1 MVYIL
6 TRKTHWSLRAS
17 PVHPESCGCGGVT
30 AARMRQTPKCTVRYG
45 DRPMSLDSC
54 SSDRIPV
61 AKSRLSNKNQ
71 GNLLHIFKKG
81 DGGMSGKQNDEAP
94 KTPEETLAESVD
106 AVVQQNLR
114 LIELAGVRG
123 FNPVVALDYTANG
136 AGLLIRRLF
145 EAVGAFEEGTI
156 PWRTTL
162 GDLFRTTGRLI
173 ETLMGLKKA
182 PVMELEAVAVA
193 FRQCMI
199 LWSDTHSPPVMT
211 RKTYLKKIFDG
222 EADFCGKLKELHKAY
237 LRIELSRGGRKRAL
251 SAADVM
257 DDEARNAVGERARVL
272 NEIERLS
279 GICGSVTKA
288 VKTMRGGT
296 YSARMK
302 GVSDATWRKYY
313 YDWQSA
319 KRRRQLLKHS
329 RPRMIGDGINMACEP
344 LNGAN
349 ETINCGRET
358 IKPLD
363 ETINETIKSPNET
376 INCGRETINETIY
389 CDSETINETIKSLIA
404 RNPGIAGTAIVSAI
418 DKSRASIM
426 RAIAQLKKDGLIEYR
441 GSKKTGGYYAIEEGM
456 CEHSAADCGI
466 MALFNENTAL

>member
-1 MVYIL
+1 
-6 TRKTHWSLRAS
+6 
-17 PVHPESCGCGGVT
+17 
-30 AARMRQTPKCTVRYG
+30 
-45 DRPMSLDSC
+45 
-54 SSDRIPV
+54 
-61 AKSRLSNKNQ
+61 
-71 GNLLHIFKKG
+71 
-81 DGGMSGKQNDEAP
+81 MSGKQNDEAP

-156 PWRTTL
+156 PWRTTM
-162 GDLFRTTGRLI
+162 GDLFRTTGSLI

-257 DDEARNAVGERARVL
+257 DDEARNAAGERARVL

-319 KRRRQLLKHS
+319 KRRRQALKES
-329 RPRMIGDGINMACEP
+329 QSMLNEAGDRIKGTDDRINGVNDRI
-344 LNGAN
+344 NG
-349 ETINCGRET
+349 TGDRINDR
-358 IKPLD
+358 
-363 ETINETIKSPNET
+363 
-376 INCGRETINETIY
+376 
-389 CDSETINETIKSLIA
+389 IKSLIA
-404 RNPGIAGTAIVSAI
+404 ENPGISAMRIVEMS
-418 DKSRASIM
+418 DKSESTIRRTLAL
-426 RAIAQLKKDGLIEYR
+426 LKKQGILEYR
-441 GSKKTGGYYAIEEGM
+441 GSKKTGGYYAIGERKMERNQRSHEEYG
-456 CEHSAADCGI
+456 CDCSAEECGI
-466 MALFNENTAL
+466 ISATRNEE

>member
-17 PVHPESCGCGGVT
+17 PVHPESCGCDGVT

-156 PWRTTL
+156 PWRTTM
-162 GDLFRTTGRLI
+162 GDLFRTTGSLI

-257 DDEARNAVGERARVL
+257 DDEARNAAGERARVL

-288 VKTMRGGT
+288 VKTMCGGT

-319 KRRRQLLKHS
+319 KRRRQALKES
-329 RPRMIGDGINMACEP
+329 QSMLNEAGDRIKGTDDRINRINDRIKGTDDRI
-344 LNGAN
+344 NGVN
-349 ETINCGRET
+349 DRINGTGDR
-358 IKPLD
+358 
-363 ETINETIKSPNET
+363 IND
-376 INCGRETINETIY
+376 R
-389 CDSETINETIKSLIA
+389 IKSLIA
-404 RNPGIAGTAIVSAI
+404 ENPGISAMRIVEMS
-418 DKSRASIM
+418 DKSESTIRRAL
-426 RAIAQLKKDGLIEYR
+426 ALLKKQGIVVYH
-441 GSKKTGGYYAIEEGM
+441 GSKKTGGYY
-456 CEHSAADCGI
+456 GI
-466 MALFNENTAL
+466 GKSNVEQKKIKKVLAPRRGLWYLTSCKAN

>member
-1 MVYIL
+1 
-6 TRKTHWSLRAS
+6 
-17 PVHPESCGCGGVT
+17 
-30 AARMRQTPKCTVRYG
+30 
-45 DRPMSLDSC
+45 
-54 SSDRIPV
+54 
-61 AKSRLSNKNQ
+61 
-71 GNLLHIFKKG
+71 
-81 DGGMSGKQNDEAP
+81 MSGKQNDEAP

-156 PWRTTL
+156 PWRTTM
-162 GDLFRTTGRLI
+162 GDLFRTTGSLI

-182 PVMELEAVAVA
+182 PVIELEAVAVA

-257 DDEARNAVGERARVL
+257 DDEARNAAGERARVL

-319 KRRRQLLKHS
+319 KRRRQALKES
-329 RPRMIGDGINMACEP
+329 QSMLNEAGDRIKGTDDRINSIDDRINGVNDRINGIGDRIND
-344 LNGAN
+344 
-349 ETINCGRET
+349 R
-358 IKPLD
+358 
-363 ETINETIKSPNET
+363 
-376 INCGRETINETIY
+376 
-389 CDSETINETIKSLIA
+389 IKSLIA
-404 RNPGIAGTAIVSAI
+404 ENPGISAMRIVEMS
-418 DKSRASIM
+418 DKSESTIRRTLAL
-426 RAIAQLKKDGLIEYR
+426 LKKQGILEYR
-441 GSKKTGGYYAIEEGM
+441 VSKKTGGYYAIGERKMERNQRSHEEYGSD
-456 CEHSAADCGI
+456 CSAEECGI
-466 MALFNENTAL
+466 ISATRNEE

>member
-6 TRKTHWSLRAS
+6 TRKTHWSRRAS
-17 PVHPESCGCGGVT
+17 PVHPESCGCDGVT

-156 PWRTTL
+156 PWRTTM
-162 GDLFRTTGRLI
+162 GDLFRTTGSLI

-257 DDEARNAVGERARVL
+257 DDEARNAAGERARVL

-329 RPRMIGDGINMACEP
+329 RPKMIGDGINMACEP
-344 LNGAN
+344 VNGAN
-349 ETINCGRET
+349 ETI
-358 IKPLD
+358 KPLD
-363 ETINETIKSPNET
+363 
-376 INCGRETINETIY
+376 
-389 CDSETINETIKSLIA
+389 ETINETIKSLIA

-441 GSKKTGGYYAIEEGM
+441 GSKKTGGYYAIDE
-456 CEHSAADCGI
+456 SAP
-466 MALFNENTAL
+466 EQR

>member
-1 MVYIL
+1 MYIL

-17 PVHPESCGCGGVT
+17 PVHPESCGCDGVT

-45 DRPMSLDSC
+45 DRPMSLDFC

-81 DGGMSGKQNDEAP
+81 DGRMSGKQNDEAP

-106 AVVQQNLR
+106 AVVQQNLW

-156 PWRTTL
+156 PWRTTM
-162 GDLFRTTGRLI
+162 GDLFRTTGSLI

-257 DDEARNAVGERARVL
+257 DDEARNAAGERARVL

-329 RPRMIGDGINMACEP
+329 HPKMIGDGINMACEP
-344 LNGAN
+344 VNGAN
-349 ETINCGRET
+349 DIVNPPND
-358 IKPLD
+358 IVKPPSDTVNPANDMVNL
-363 ETINETIKSPNET
+363 PNDMVNLPNDIVKCVRGNANDT
-376 INCGRETINETIY
+376 V
-389 CDSETINETIKSLIA
+389 KSLIVQ
-404 RNPGIAGTAIVSAI
+404 NPGITAVRMIEILNRSSSTV
-418 DKSRASIM
+418 R
-426 RAIAQLKKDGLIEYR
+426 RAIASLMKSGCIEHR
-441 GSKKTGGYYAIEEGM
+441 GSDKTGGYYAIAE
-456 CEHSAADCGI
+456 SAP
-466 MALFNENTAL
+466 EQR

>member
-1 MVYIL
+1 M
-6 TRKTHWSLRAS
+6 
-17 PVHPESCGCGGVT
+17 
-30 AARMRQTPKCTVRYG
+30 
-45 DRPMSLDSC
+45 
-54 SSDRIPV
+54 
-61 AKSRLSNKNQ
+61 
-71 GNLLHIFKKG
+71 
-81 DGGMSGKQNDEAP
+81 
-94 KTPEETLAESVD
+94 
-106 AVVQQNLR
+106 
-114 LIELAGVRG
+114 
-123 FNPVVALDYTANG
+123 
-136 AGLLIRRLF
+136 
-145 EAVGAFEEGTI
+145 
-156 PWRTTL
+156 
-162 GDLFRTTGRLI
+162 GDLFRTTGSLI

-257 DDEARNAVGERARVL
+257 DDEARNAAGERARVL

-313 YDWQSA
+313 YDWQFA

-329 RPRMIGDGINMACEP
+329 RPKMIGDGINAACEP
-344 LNGAN
+344 VNGAN
-349 ETINCGRET
+349 ETINCGCET

-363 ETINETIKSPNET
+363 ETIKSPNET
-376 INCGRETINETIY
+376 INCGR
-389 CDSETINETIKSLIA
+389 ETINETIKSLIA

-441 GSKKTGGYYAIEEGM
+441 GSKKTGGYYALDEGR

-466 MALFNENTAL
+466 MVLFNENTAL